1 MDQHVSFYA
10 EDITLEGHFSMHAPD
25 RGVVVTHPHP
35 LYGGDM
41 HNSVVD
47 TMAKVYGELG
57 WSTLRFNFRGVGASQ
72 GSYDQGQGEQYDL
85 QAAIDFLS
93 TKGIQKIDLAGYSF
107 GAWVISRWSQRNP
120 ASGHRII
127 LVSPPVAFIDFEDI
141 GPIAGLAGVISGE
154 SDDIAPPDKI
164 TAMLPRW
171 QPGIE
176 LCVLQHTDHFYAGGL
191 NALGQSLADIIS
203 SIK

>member
-1 MDQHVSFYA
+1 
-10 EDITLEGHFSMHAPD
+10 MHAPD

-47 TMAKVYGELG
+47 TVAKVYGELG
-57 WSTLRFNFRGVGASQ
+57 WSTMRFNFRGVGASQ
-72 GSYDQGQGEQYDL
+72 GSYDQGQGEQDDL

-93 TKGIQKIDLAGYSF
+93 TKGIQKIHLAGYSF
-107 GAWVISRWSQRNP
+107 GAWVISRWSQRIS
-120 ASGHRII
+120 ASGHHII
-127 LVSPPVAFIDFEDI
+127 LVSPPVAFLDFEDI
-141 GPIAGLAGVISGE
+141 GPIAGLAGVIAGE
-154 SDDIAPPDKI
+154 RDHIAPPDKI

-171 QPGIE
+171 QPGIQ
-176 LCVLQHTDHFYAGGL
+176 LQVLKRTDHFFTGRL
-191 NALGQSLADIIS
+191 NSLEQSLAEIIS